1 MHWSSLDGGTM
12 ARARDEIREQRIEME
27 AVVDAYDS
35 GERAMGWYYH
45 LDGKMKVPFKAR
57 CRVRAAYL
65 QSQG

>member
-1 MHWSSLDGGTM
+1 M